1 MGGCCVEG
9 QQCYTYYTQ
18 ECESVDAPV
27 CNKRLR
33 NLCHEATVPDCQ
45 VRRNPGS
52 LMLTQLVCVPVARTE
67 MFTYNVTVCDRSQTT
82 TKYKVVTWENEEL
95 KEVNSTFNQEVKNI
109 TTCEFSYVNKTVVE
123 NVPKVELM
131 DPEVVERRECRRVP
145 ETSYRTELRVTQQI
159 SYVPECQMVQQQ
171 VCSQSPCQQSGC
183 TDGGSICSA
192 TEQQPVPQTICA
204 QGQGATTS
212 ACQQVPQPVCY
223 GQNQPCSIGSGQQC
237 CSQAPQQKTIY
248 VKQNVTKSH
257 RICNKVYKEE
267 TFNYTMPKYEVIKTN
282 RSEKVPFVVAECKL
296 RQETKQYYHTFP
308 NTDIKCTNK
317 TVRRQ
322 YILNKVVCDRQRPVK
337 FCRGIP
343 ESDCRN
349 ATNQRCRM
357 VPKQVCQPGCSS
369 SQTCNQCDT
378 FSKQGGFSSCPSQTC
393 PNYYPTTTVG
403 GQGGQG
409 DGGQGYNPGGQGFYP
424 DALGGQGYNPGGQ
437 GEGGQGYYPGG
448 EGGQGYYPGGQG
460 DGGQGYYPGG
470 QGGGGQGYYPGEQG
484 EGGQG
489 YYAGGQGFSPDA
501 LGGQGYN
508 PGISRTKI
516 GLSQDLLKDE
526 ADPEEDLGL

>member
-1 MGGCCVEG
+1 
-9 QQCYTYYTQ
+9 
-18 ECESVDAPV
+18 
-27 CNKRLR
+27 
-33 NLCHEATVPDCQ
+33 
-45 VRRNPGS
+45 
-52 LMLTQLVCVPVARTE
+52 
-67 MFTYNVTVCDRSQTT
+67 
-82 TKYKVVTWENEEL
+82 
-95 KEVNSTFNQEVKNI
+95 
-109 TTCEFSYVNKTVVE
+109 
-123 NVPKVELM
+123 
-131 DPEVVERRECRRVP
+131 
-145 ETSYRTELRVTQQI
+145 
-159 SYVPECQMVQQQ
+159 
-171 VCSQSPCQQSGC
+171 
-183 TDGGSICSA
+183 
-192 TEQQPVPQTICA
+192 
-204 QGQGATTS
+204 
-212 ACQQVPQPVCY
+212 
-223 GQNQPCSIGSGQQC
+223 
-237 CSQAPQQKTIY
+237 
-248 VKQNVTKSH
+248 
-257 RICNKVYKEE
+257 
-267 TFNYTMPKYEVIKTN
+267 MPKYEVIKTN

-308 NTDIKCTNK
+308 NADIKCTNK

-409 DGGQGYNPGGQGFYP
+409 
-424 DALGGQGYNPGGQ
+424 
-437 GEGGQGYYPGG
+437 YYPGG

-470 QGGGGQGYYPGEQG
+470 QGGGGQGYYPGGQGYYPGGQG

-489 YYAGGQGFSPDA
+489 YYPGGQGYYPGGQGD
-501 LGGQGYN
+501 GGQGYN
-508 PGISRTKI
+508 PGIPRTKI
-516 GLSQDLLKDE
+516 GLTQDLLKDE